1 MQTPASIGRHPIHP
15 MLVVFPLGLFFTAT
29 VFDIV
34 TLMTG
39 SSVSRTVAFY
49 MILAG
54 IIGGLAAAVP
64 GFVDYLS
71 LRGPAAVTAT
81 WHMALNLIVMAFFI
95 VSLLLRTRWG
105 EQWVPAGSSLPQA
118 LSIVGSL
125 VLIAGGW
132 LGGHLVYVHGV
143 GVDRADVRRDE
154 RPRRAA

>member
-1 MQTPASIGRHPIHP
+1 

-64 GFVDYLS
+64 AS
-71 LRGPAAVTAT
+71 WTTCRC
-81 WHMALNLIVMAFFI
+81 
-95 VSLLLRTRWG
+95 
-105 EQWVPAGSSLPQA
+105 
-118 LSIVGSL
+118 
-125 VLIAGGW
+125 
-132 LGGHLVYVHGV
+132 
-143 GVDRADVRRDE
+143 AD
-154 RPRRAA
+154 PRRSRPPGTWR

>member
-1 MQTPASIGRHPIHP
+1 
-15 MLVVFPLGLFFTAT
+15 
-29 VFDIV
+29 
-34 TLMTG
+34 
-39 SSVSRTVAFY
+39 
-49 MILAG
+49 
-54 IIGGLAAAVP
+54 
-64 GFVDYLS
+64 
-71 LRGPAAVTAT
+71 
-81 WHMALNLIVMAFFI
+81 MALNLIVMAFFI

>member
-1 MQTPASIGRHPIHP
+1 MSYGVSVAKHPIHP

-105 EQWVPAGSSLPQA
+105 EQWVPAGSSLPA
-118 LSIVGSL
+118 ANSILSRITSASRRRLANRPSHRLSGSL
-125 VLIAGGW
+125 A
-132 LGGHLVYVHGV
+132 
-143 GVDRADVRRDE
+143 ACVRGTELDCW
-154 RPRRAA
+154 